1 MIRSKILY
9 MVFALCSTLF
19 VNAHDADLNRGNR
32 EKGNY
37 LNKQD
42 SILLSFAMNCK
53 GGEQGTRYFYVML
66 STDFKGEA
74 VAANI
79 QKAQWVDIT
88 DRFTFPDEE
97 DSDAEEGIF
106 TEIKAVDI
114 ADLITP
120 GEPFTIVLR
129 QTVKDQML
137 FGRQSQIRI
146 RNFKIERGTENNREI
161 IFDHQGAEWSLFT
174 NGNFRPNRPNIST
187 SQVVLRGNHG
197 NDKEYLKA
205 ETEAWVISKPL
216 LLDK

>member
-53 GGEQGTRYFYVML
+53 EGEQGIRCFYVML

-79 QKAQWVDIT
+79 QKEQWVDIT
-88 DRFTFPDEE
+88 NRFIF
-97 DSDAEEGIF
+97 SDLESVDDKGVVF
-106 TEIKAVDI
+106 TGIKAVDI
-114 ADLITP
+114 SDLITP
-120 GEPFTIVLR
+120 EEPFTIVLR
-129 QTVKDQML
+129 QTAKNQML
-137 FGRQSQIRI
+137 FGRQNQIRI
-146 RNFKIERGTENNREI
+146 RNFKIKRSKENVER
-161 IFDHQGAEWSLFT
+161 
-174 NGNFRPNRPNIST
+174 
-187 SQVVLRGNHG
+187 
-197 NDKEYLKA
+197 
-205 ETEAWVISKPL
+205 
-216 LLDK
+216 